1 MFGCFF
7 AFTIPF
13 LCTQN
18 LHVRLFFF
26 DRCSN
31 LNSRCPRPTQK
42 DNTVNHHQNS
52 TVGRD
57 FSTSSKTKAACHV
70 SNCEQLFFFGE
81 MQRFS
86 KECCSNFCRESI
98 SPVFCRCAKLR
109 EAAQS
114 QKRKHIYIYIYT
126 VYDSGKIVS
135 VKALRVGY
143 ETERFFHMVY

>member
-1 MFGCFF
+1 M
-7 AFTIPF
+7 
-13 LCTQN
+13 CTQN

-26 DRCSN
+26 NRCSN

-70 SNCEQLFFFGE
+70 SNCEQLFFLG
-81 MQRFS
+81 R
-86 KECCSNFCRESI
+86 CRDLVRSAVPTFAAKAFLLCFAGAR
-98 SPVFCRCAKLR
+98 SCAKP
-109 EAAQS
+109 
-114 QKRKHIYIYIYT
+114 RKARSVSIYIYT